1 MRRGNL
7 KLKCFAPLTDVKL
20 GTYSDSSH
28 ALVPWGALSY
38 VLVPWEKGKFKNEVS
53 GEPDRSAAWH
63 VF

>member
-1 MRRGNL
+1 MQ
-7 KLKCFAPLTDVKL
+7 L
-20 GTYSDSSH
+20 GIYSESTM

-38 VLVPWEKGKFKNEVS
+38 VLAPWEKGKFKNEVS